1 MKVAEIAELGITFK
15 GGNADNDL
23 WVLYPSEVTDTLEQ
37 LKAARKFI
45 KDSGSLWA
53 VVVMKARTGQ
63 QEVVRLYTEQEK
75 ALALV

>member
-1 MKVAEIAELGITFK
+1 MNVAEIAELGITFK

-63 QEVVRLYTEQEK
+63 QEVVRMYKEQEK